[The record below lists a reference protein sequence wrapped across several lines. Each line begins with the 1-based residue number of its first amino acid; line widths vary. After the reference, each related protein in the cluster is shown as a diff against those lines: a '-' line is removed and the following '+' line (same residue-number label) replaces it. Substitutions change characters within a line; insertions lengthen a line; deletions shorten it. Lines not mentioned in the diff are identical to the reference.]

1 MEVADII
8 SSALRLCLFMNI
20 FEGYTATM
28 IERYVNDDALNA
40 REDVL
45 LVPMPIGET
54 DVPGGFAG
62 EILRRFPIASIR
74 LSEHGGLQP
83 AEVRM
88 VGSLGREQPWFPAYS
103 LALTGL
109 HRQQRQGWARTPEY
123 LQESLDTIRK
133 YRTPGR
139 SGAPTLAT
147 AGIPGTGFSGLRGD
161 ASPEQIKRTLDE
173 HGLLVIVYQDNLAGD
188 RAVLDQA
195 DPLSSEVVE
204 IQ

>member
-1 MEVADII
+1 MTT
-8 SSALRLCLFMNI
+8 SSELRLRLFVDV
-20 FEGYTATM
+20 FEGCTVTM
-28 IERYVNDDALNA
+28 IEHYVNDDALNA
-40 REDVL
+40 LEDIL

-88 VGSLGREQPWFPAYS
+88 VGSLGREQPWLPAYS

-123 LQESLDTIRK
+123 LQESLDTIQK

-139 SGAPTLAT
+139 SGTPKLAT
-147 AGIPGTGFSGLRGD
+147 AGIPGTGLSGLRGN
-161 ASPEQIKRTLDE
+161 ASPERIKRTLDE
-173 HGLLVIVYQDNLAGD
+173 HGCSLPFTKITW
-188 RAVLDQA
+188 QA
-195 DPLSSEVVE
+195 TAHY
-204 IQ
+204 